1 MFASVS
7 AFDTTD
13 KHENNST
20 QTGAS
25 GSDQQ
30 SAASRGPQTF
40 VHPSRL
46 VAEGPGGHGGRR
58 DITGSGRRDDR
69 FSRGGDYRTG
79 RPQSGGG
86 GRYGQQQRYGAG
98 GRGSSETSGGDR
110 RQQLSRGSQLASSTT
125 QSVPAQAHAQ
135 SALPAINRSEHPPT
149 KIRVFMMVGGDYPG
163 QSQLDIS
170 SEETAPTY
178 VDTYGF
184 PDSTF
189 VELDQQL
196 RALFPPDTYFPSH
209 LIAFNVVSDAENPS
223 LYRVDK
229 NIRFL
234 AARDALPRQLR
245 KCAFVRIYDLLAL
258 WFLGV
263 SGTFACV
270 PTVVSALRC
279 PRT

>member
-1 MFASVS
+1 
-7 AFDTTD
+7 
-13 KHENNST
+13 
-20 QTGAS
+20 
-25 GSDQQ
+25 
-30 SAASRGPQTF
+30 
-40 VHPSRL
+40 
-46 VAEGPGGHGGRR
+46 
-58 DITGSGRRDDR
+58 
-69 FSRGGDYRTG
+69 
-79 RPQSGGG
+79 
-86 GRYGQQQRYGAG
+86 
-98 GRGSSETSGGDR
+98 
-110 RQQLSRGSQLASSTT
+110 
-125 QSVPAQAHAQ
+125 
-135 SALPAINRSEHPPT
+135 
-149 KIRVFMMVGGDYPG
+149 MMVGGDYPG

-245 KCAFVRIYDLLAL
+245 KCAFIVGSADLLL
-258 WFLGV
+258 WW
-263 SGTFACV
+263 CEPKNV
-270 PTVVSALRC
+270 PAEATTTLQGSDEPTEVGQQGEAPSSSTDGRED
-279 PRT
+279 PKTIPF